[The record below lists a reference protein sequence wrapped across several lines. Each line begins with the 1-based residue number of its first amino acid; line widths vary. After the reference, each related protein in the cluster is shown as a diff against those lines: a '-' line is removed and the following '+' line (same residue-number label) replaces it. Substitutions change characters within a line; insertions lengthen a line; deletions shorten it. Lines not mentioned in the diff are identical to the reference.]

1 MMQKQ
6 EKHKVDSDLL
16 FRFFNNDV
24 TQEEEMAI
32 CKWLEESDEHK
43 EIYGNAREL
52 HEAFLLQAPM
62 ELVNGDMPEA
72 ARKKRSALRIMW
84 MAVANVAAVVL
95 FCVIGFY
102 VINERLEN
110 RLADTM
116 TTISVPAGKS
126 MDYTLADGTVIRL
139 NSGARLQYPA
149 AFAKDRREVHLDGEA
164 YFDVRH
170 NEKQPFVVRTF
181 ASDITVLGT
190 EFNVNADMASGTF
203 SATLVDGSI
212 RLSNHLIPGEQIVMH
227 PNEKVT
233 LVKDHMILK
242 EYEASKDIL
251 WTEGVL
257 DIGGL
262 CFNDLM
268 KKLEMAFGIKI
279 IVSREMS
286 REPVFANAKL
296 RVSDGIDKALEVIG
310 NGAEFT
316 YRRDPK
322 TGTVFIE

>member
-102 VINERLEN
+102 VINERVEN